1 MTAGGGVACR
11 GRRCR
16 LTAPTPPRR
25 FAGMHGTTEAGQRRL
40 ERYDA
45 GMPVTLHPYPARTVL
60 DYVAEAA
67 RERPD
72 RPALLFKGA
81 VVSNGELAAASD
93 AFAAALVSLGVRKGD
108 RVALLLPNCP
118 QFLIAE
124 LGAWKAGAVVAP
136 LNPIYT
142 DRELEEALAHS
153 RPETLVTLTRFYARV
168 KSVQSRTTIRR
179 VIAANIKE
187 HFPPVLRLLF
197 TVLLER
203 REGDRV
209 RLRPGD
215 HRFTDLLRAHGAH
228 GAAGA
233 ARPAVAVGPDDPAL
247 LLMSG
252 GTTGSA
258 KAALGTHGGFV
269 AAGLQIRAWLASIFP
284 EWDASIMLPIPLFHV
299 FGNAGVQAIALL
311 GHNPISLIPNPRD
324 LNDLV
329 RTIRRVRPTIFAA
342 VPALF
347 SALLEHPDVR
357 SGRADFSSIKG
368 CFSGASP
375 LLAETKARFER
386 YTGGVLIEG
395 YSLTEAMMAVVANPV
410 QGEKKVGSV
419 GLPAPDVEVD
429 VVDGETGVGSLATGE
444 VGEVVLR
451 APQIMRGYLDDDAG
465 TREVLRDRGDGGPPW
480 LFTGDL
486 GYLDPDGYLCIVDR
500 KKDLI
505 KVSGL
510 QVWPREVE
518 EVIAR
523 HPAVADVGV
532 AGVPH
537 ELKGEAVKA
546 WVVLRP
552 RTHATEE
559 EIREH
564 CRSSLAPYKVP
575 RSVAFRSELPRNLV
589 GKVLRRE
596 LRKEG

>member
-1 MTAGGGVACR
+1 MPS
-11 GRRCR
+11 
-16 LTAPTPPRR
+16 PTEVSR
-25 FAGMHGTTEAGQRRL
+25 RRL
-40 ERYDA
+40 DRYDP
-45 GMPVTLHPYPARTVL
+45 GMPATLHPYPARTVL
-60 DYVAEAA
+60 DYVREAA
-67 RERPD
+67 EQRPAS
-72 RPALLFKGA
+72 PALLFKGA
-81 VVSNGELAAASD
+81 VLTNGELEAASD

-142 DRELEEALAHS
+142 ERELAEALARI
-153 RPETLVTLTRFYARV
+153 RPETLVTLTRFYRRV
-168 KSVQSRTTIRR
+168 KGIQPRTTVRR

-197 TVLLER
+197 TALLER

-209 RLRPGD
+209 RLHPGD
-215 HRFTDLLRAHGAH
+215 HRFPELLRAF
-228 GAAGA
+228 AGA

-252 GTTGSA
+252 GTTGSP

-269 AAGLQIRAWLASIFP
+269 AAGLQIRAWLAAIFP
-284 EWDASIMLPIPLFHV
+284 EWDATIMLPIPLFHV

-329 RTIRRVRPTIFAA
+329 RTIRRVRPTVFAA

-368 CFSGASP
+368 CFSGASA
-375 LLAETKARFER
+375 LLAETKERFEH

-395 YSLTEAMMAVVANPV
+395 YSLTEAMMAIVANPV
-410 QGEKKVGSV
+410 LREKKVGSV
-419 GLPAPDVEVD
+419 GLPLPDVEVAI
-429 VVDGETGVGSLATGE
+429 VDSETGAAPVPDGE

-451 APQIMRGYLDDDAG
+451 APQLMRGYLDDDAG
-465 TREVLRDRGDGGPPW
+465 TREVLRDRADGGPPW

-510 QVWPREVE
+510 QVWPREIE

-532 AGVPH
+532 AGIPH
-537 ELKGEAVKA
+537 ETRGEAVKA
-546 WVVLRP
+546 WVVLRAGM
-552 RTHATEE
+552 HASED
-559 EIREH
+559 EIRDH
-564 CRSSLAPYKVP
+564 CRHSLAPYKVP
-575 RSVAFRSELPRNLV
+575 RTVAFRAELPRNLI

-596 LRKEG
+596 LRQEVEQ